1 MSCLIDT
8 ETPGGEVNYRMTRL
22 YPRHN
27 SKKWPQRNGNKQTLE
42 LKINCTQST
51 KTTQVRPLM
60 TNLMM
65 TVRADYPVSE
75 CSPLHLSIKELPH

>member
-8 ETPGGEVNYRMTRL
+8 VTPGGEVNHRMTRL

-51 KTTQVRPLM
+51 KITQVRPLM

-65 TVRADYPVSE
+65 TVRADHAVSE
-75 CSPLHLSIKELPH
+75 CSPLCLSIKELPH